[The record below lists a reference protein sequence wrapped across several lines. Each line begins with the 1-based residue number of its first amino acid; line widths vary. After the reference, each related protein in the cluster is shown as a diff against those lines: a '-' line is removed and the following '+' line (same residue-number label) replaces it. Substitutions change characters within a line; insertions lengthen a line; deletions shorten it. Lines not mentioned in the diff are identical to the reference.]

1 MQEPLKYHHVN
12 WVDGMK
18 INKNHFIALEN
29 AFRDQI
35 KDTHGSWLNDKNY
48 GLLPSPG
55 NQDDSLKIVMTI
67 DNQKTLKVKIF
78 KCRAVTPGG
87 GRIEIAEGGS
97 ELQGGSISV
106 PFPENTF
113 DFAGNENETIVYV
126 ALSVDPFGRVSIG
139 NADPSEDPP
148 RYPFVTPAYHL
159 HIIPEEQLTRKEMGP
174 GFLLIGKIRIADQKP
189 ELIREYIPPCTSVQS
204 FNMLLRIHAETDKFL
219 GQLELDVLKI
229 LNKISEK
236 DQTNVLARVVAH
248 LSENILYFLSTG
260 ILEFRW
266 KIIDQPPLFMFEF
279 IGRLA
284 RVIKNTIDSNSGEA
298 KEELLNY
305 FTDWCNLK
313 QGDFEKTL
321 LSAINFQYEHSNCHN
336 TVFPMMK
343 FTDVIATLFNKLSIL
358 EYIGKKK
365 DTNIFVKEQTGKKS
379 FLAD

>member
-1 MQEPLKYHHVN
+1 MQEPLKYNHVN

-18 INKNHFIALEN
+18 INKNHFIGLEN
-29 AFRDQI
+29 AIRDQI
-35 KDTHGSWLNDKNY
+35 KDTHGCWLNDKNY
-48 GLLPSPG
+48 GLLPSSNDP
-55 NQDDSLKIVMTI
+55 DDSLKIVMTI
-67 DNQKTLKVKIF
+67 DNQKTLRVRIF
-78 KCRAVTPGG
+78 KCRALTPGG
-87 GRIEIAEGGS
+87 ARIEIVEGGPD
-97 ELQGGSISV
+97 LQGFSV

-113 DFAGNENETIVYV
+113 ALSANGNETIVYV
-126 ALSVDPFGRVSIG
+126 ALSVDPFARIPLG
-139 NADPSEDPP
+139 NANPAEEPP
-148 RYPFVTPAYHL
+148 RYPFVTAGYQV
-159 HIIPEEQLTRKEMGP
+159 HIIPEEQLIKKEIGP
-174 GFLLIGKIRIADQKP
+174 CFLLIGMIRIADQKP
-189 ELIREYIPPCTSVQS
+189 ELIREYIPPCTTVQS
-204 FNMLLRIHAETDKFL
+204 AAILIRIHAETDKFF
-219 GQLELDVLKI
+219 GQLELDLLKI

-236 DQTNVLARVVAH
+236 EQTNVLARVVAH
-248 LSENILYFLSTG
+248 LSENMLYFLSTG

-279 IGRLA
+279 IARLA

-321 LSAINFQYEHSNCHN
+321 LNAINFQYDHSNSYS
-336 TVFPMMK
+336 TVLVMMK

>member
-1 MQEPLKYHHVN
+1 MQEPLKYPHVN

-18 INKNHFIALEN
+18 INKNHFIGLEN

-35 KDTHGSWLNDKNY
+35 KDTQGGWLNDKNF
-48 GLLPSPG
+48 GLLPSANDP
-55 NQDDSLKIVMTI
+55 DDSLKIVMTV
-67 DNQKTLKVKIF
+67 DNQKTLRVKVF

-87 GRIEIAEGGS
+87 ARIEIVEGGMNP
-97 ELQGGSISV
+97 QGFAV

-113 DFAGNENETIVYV
+113 ELTGNGNEPVLYV
-126 ALSVDPFGRVSIG
+126 ALSVDPFGRVPYG
-139 NADPSEDPP
+139 NANPAEDPP
-148 RYPFVTPAYHL
+148 RYPFVTPVYHV
-159 HIIPEEQLTRKEMGP
+159 HIIPEEQLTKKEIGTC
-174 GFLLIGKIRIADQKP
+174 FLLIGKIRITDQKP
-189 ELIREYIPPCTSVQS
+189 ELIREYIPPCTAVQGAKI
-204 FNMLLRIHAETDKFL
+204 LIRIHAETDKFFS
-219 GQLELDVLKI
+219 QLELDLLKI

-236 DQTNVLARVVAH
+236 EQTNVLARVVAH
-248 LSENILYFLSTG
+248 LSENMLYFLSTG

-266 KIIDQPPLFMFEF
+266 KIIDQPPLFMFEYVA
-279 IGRLA
+279 RLA
-284 RVIKNTIDSNSGEA
+284 RVIKNTIDSHSGEA

-313 QGDFEKTL
+313 QGDFEKAL
-321 LSAINFQYEHSNCHN
+321 LNAINFQYEHSNSYD
-336 TVFPMMK
+336 TVLVMMK